1 MKRILRYLVTGV
13 FVAILFLVATVAIFL
28 ALFDANAYKQDMS
41 DLVREHSGRD
51 LQFHGDV
58 ELTIYPALGM
68 KLGAMSFSNAP
79 GFGAQPMVK
88 VKQASISV
96 DVASLVRLEPEIEK
110 LVLRDLEVNLV
121 KNKVGVTNWDDLLQK
136 AAAASTGP
144 ATSESAGQPA
154 AQPVE
159 QPTAEAEFEVKG
171 AFGGL
176 DLRNIRLSWTD
187 QQAGEKYQVTDL
199 DISTGR
205 IVPNKA
211 FPMTL
216 HLEASAGKGV
226 DVSFDFKSSV
236 EYLIEQQR
244 LTLSKMSLALN
255 EFQIGGS
262 LQLSE
267 FANPTPTLRFDLASK
282 NLDVDALLGT
292 PPAQPPGPEAPEQE
306 DAAAGEDVQIA
317 LPMQLLRDLD
327 IDGKIRIAKLKAQ
340 NMHLSDID
348 ITINAQQGL
357 VGLKPLKLNAY
368 DGRIE
373 SSVVIDV
380 NSDTPEYAID
390 KSLKSVQVGKLL
402 KDFTGEETISGDFNA
417 DAHLTTS
424 GEWLSELKK
433 NLNGRMKLA
442 FLDGAL
448 NGFNIRHSIDE
459 AKAKISGKE
468 PPAKEMLRTDFSS
481 LSLSGAIRKGVFRS
495 DDLDLQAPL
504 LRVGG
509 KGRANLV
516 RETVD
521 YTVVAKLVGS
531 VEGQQGQAA
540 DKLSGL
546 EIPVKIKGP
555 FTSPEINVLLDD
567 MLKDR
572 LDAEKAKLKAELEAR
587 KKALKKELE
596 AEKKALKKELEA
608 EKKALEES
616 VKRELE
622 QKKKVARQKLKKK
635 KKKAEAAARKKKQQA
650 EDEAREKLEDE
661 LNKLID

>member
-13 FVAILFLVATVAIFL
+13 FVAILFLVATVVIFL

-96 DVASLVRLEPEIEK
+96 DVASLVRLAPEIEK

-121 KNKVGVTNWDDLLQK
+121 KNKAGVTNWDDLLQK

-144 ATSESAGQPA
+144 AAPESAGQPS
-154 AQPVE
+154 AQPA
-159 QPTAEAEFEVKG
+159 AETEFEIKG

-176 DLRNIRLSWTD
+176 DIRNIRLSWTD
-187 QQAGEKYQVTDL
+187 KQAGEKYQVTDL

-226 DVSFDFKSSV
+226 DISFDFKSSV

-244 LTLSKMSLALN
+244 LTLSQMSLALN

-292 PPAQPPGPEAPEQE
+292 PPAQPPGPEAPKQE
-306 DAAAGEDVQIA
+306 DAAAGEDVKIA

-327 IDGKIRIAKLKAQ
+327 IDGKIGIARLKAQ
-340 NMHLSDID
+340 NLRLSDID
-348 ITINAQQGL
+348 IAINAQQG
-357 VGLKPLKLNAY
+357 VIGLKPLKLNAY
-368 DGRIE
+368 DGKIE
-373 SSVVIDV
+373 SSIVIDV
-380 NSDTPEYAID
+380 NSDTPKYAID

-402 KDFTGEETISGDFNA
+402 KDFTGEDTVSGDFNA
-417 DAHLTTS
+417 DASLTTS

-459 AKAKISGKE
+459 AKAKVRGKK

-504 LRVGG
+504 LRIGG

-531 VEGQQGQAA
+531 TEGQQGEAA
-540 DKLSGL
+540 DELSGL

-555 FTSPEINVLLDD
+555 FTAPEINVLLDD
-567 MLKDR
+567 MLKGR
-572 LDAEKAKLKAELEAR
+572 LDAEKAKLKA
-587 KKALKKELE
+587 ELE

-622 QKKKVARQKLKKK
+622 QKKKIARQKLKKK

-661 LNKLID
+661 LDKLID